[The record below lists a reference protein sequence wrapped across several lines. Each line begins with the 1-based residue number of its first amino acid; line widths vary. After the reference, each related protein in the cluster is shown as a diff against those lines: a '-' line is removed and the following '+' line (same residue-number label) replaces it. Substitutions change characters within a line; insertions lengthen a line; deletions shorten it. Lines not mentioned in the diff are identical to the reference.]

1 MRRMMVQYFE
11 WYLRPEDKL
20 WESLK
25 EDSRHLKSL
34 GVSDVWMP
42 PVYKGKKGINDSGYG
57 VYDLYD
63 MGEFDQ
69 WEESKKDEN
78 THLFIRYLTYWVA
91 GTKLI
96 FVVLLLVILF
106 TGSETTKIF
115 GVGAMILSIATYYW
129 KLHPIIKQL
138 DHNTQIT
145 PKGYSKTLGYMIASF
160 MSMFIGALLVYVLKV
175 M

>member
-1 MRRMMVQYFE
+1 M
-11 WYLRPEDKL
+11 
-20 WESLK
+20 
-25 EDSRHLKSL
+25 
-34 GVSDVWMP
+34 
-42 PVYKGKKGINDSGYG
+42 
-57 VYDLYD
+57 
-63 MGEFDQ
+63 FDQ

-96 FVVLLLVILF
+96 FVVILLVILF

-138 DHNTQIT
+138 DHNKQIT

-160 MSMFIGALLVYVLKV
+160 MSMFIGALLVYLLKV